1 MIFLR
6 KFLHNCEVC
15 HFIFMTLAI
24 NSKMDQKSKTIVID
38 FKFTMII
45 ELRGVLTEDVKNS
58 IFPWYM
64 QG

>member
-1 MIFLR
+1 
-6 KFLHNCEVC
+6 
-15 HFIFMTLAI
+15 MTLAI
-24 NSKMDQKSKTIVID
+24 NSKMDQKSKKIVID